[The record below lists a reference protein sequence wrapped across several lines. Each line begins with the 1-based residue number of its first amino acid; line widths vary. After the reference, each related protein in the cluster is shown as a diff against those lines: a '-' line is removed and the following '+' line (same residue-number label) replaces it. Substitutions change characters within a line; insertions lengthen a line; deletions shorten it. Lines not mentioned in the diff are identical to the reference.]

1 VEVENRVKT
10 ANTESAKLCLN
21 TVQCTMRRQT
31 PVIKEIVESRM
42 AMSYSDYLQRC
53 IETVETLPQKDF
65 LDGLGDL
72 IDQKT
77 KSFVCNKF
85 RK

>member
-1 VEVENRVKT
+1 M
-10 ANTESAKLCLN
+10 S
-21 TVQCTMRRQT
+21 RRT

-53 IETVETLPQKDF
+53 IETIETLPQKDF

-77 KSFVCNKF
+77 KSFVRNKLRQELLTLLHF
-85 RK
+85 YKEFPILQ